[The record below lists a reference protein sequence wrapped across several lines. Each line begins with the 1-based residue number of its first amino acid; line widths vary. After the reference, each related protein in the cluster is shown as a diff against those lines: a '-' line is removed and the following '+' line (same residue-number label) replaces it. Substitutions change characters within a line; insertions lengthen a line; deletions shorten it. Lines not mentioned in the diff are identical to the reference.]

1 LAAPQGDGTGGRIA
15 GQFPPK
21 EGPAV
26 SSSPLARRAAAL
38 TAAALLLTACGG
50 GSSDSSSGD
59 AAAGSSTP
67 LPSVSADD
75 SLAAKVPDGV
85 KDDGV
90 ITVGSDTTYAPSE
103 FLAEDGETVIGF
115 DVDLFTLVAQKLGLD
130 AKFETAPF
138 DSIIAGVSSDKYEAG
153 VSSFTVN
160 PEREAQATMVSYYSA
175 GTQWST
181 KKGNPKKVDPEDACG
196 LRIAVQKATVQV
208 DDITARSQACAA
220 AGDPEITIDQ
230 YDAQSDATAAVVSG
244 KDDAGLA
251 DSPVMAYAVKQTNGQ
266 LELLGDV
273 YDSAPYGYVVAK
285 DQTEFAQA
293 LADAVKSLIDDGSYQ
308 QVLANWGV
316 EAGAIDDPTVN
327 PTVG

>member
-1 LAAPQGDGTGGRIA
+1 
-15 GQFPPK
+15 
-21 EGPAV
+21 V
-26 SSSPLARRAAAL
+26 SSNALARRGTAL
-38 TAAALLLTACGG
+38 TAAALLLVACGG
-50 GSSDSSSGD
+50 GSSDSSDDS
-59 AAAGSSTP
+59 AAGSSTP

-75 SLAAKVPDGV
+75 SLAAKVPAAV

-115 DVDLFTLVAQKLGLD
+115 DVDLFTLVAKKLGLD
-130 AKFETAPF
+130 AEFQTAPF
-138 DSIIAGVSSDKYEAG
+138 DSIIAGVGSGKYEAG
-153 VSSFTVN
+153 VSSFTIN

-181 KKGNPKKVDPEDACG
+181 KKGNPNEVDPDNACG

-208 DDITARSQACAA
+208 DDITARSEACTA
-220 AGDPEITIDQ
+220 AGDPAITIDQ

-251 DSPVMAYAVKQTNGQ
+251 DSPVMAYAVEQTKGQ
-266 LELLGDV
+266 LELLGDI
-273 YDSAPYGYVVAK
+273 YDAAPYGYVVAK

-293 LADAVKSLIDDGSYQ
+293 IADAVTSLIDDGSYQ
-308 QVLANWGV
+308 EVLANWGV

-327 PTVG
+327 PPVG

>member
-1 LAAPQGDGTGGRIA
+1 
-15 GQFPPK
+15 
-21 EGPAV
+21 V
-26 SSSPLARRAAAL
+26 SSTPQARRAAAL
-38 TAAALLLTACGG
+38 TAAVLLLAACGG

-59 AAAGSSTP
+59 GGAASSSA

-75 SLAAKVPDGV
+75 ALAAQVPAAI

-103 FLAEDGETVIGF
+103 FLAEDGETVVGF

-138 DSIIAGVSSDKYEAG
+138 DSIIAGVGSGKYEVG
-153 VSSFTVN
+153 VSSFTIN

-181 KKGNPKKVDPEDACG
+181 KKGNPEQVDPDNACG

-208 DDITARSQACAA
+208 DDITARSETCTA
-220 AGDPEITIDQ
+220 AGNAEITIDQ

-251 DSPVMAYAVKQTNGQ
+251 DSPVMAYAVEQTNGQ
-266 LELLGDV
+266 LELLGDI
-273 YDSAPYGYVVAK
+273 YDSAPYGYVVPK

-293 LADAVKSLIDDGSYQ
+293 LADAVKSLIDDGSYAE
-308 QVLANWGV
+308 VLSTWSV

-327 PTVG
+327 PAVG